1 MNVDP
6 ATGEA
11 VLTPQESWAA
21 LRSRAEAFRH
31 SNPETPEA
39 IDGELR
45 QIEALGF
52 DVADFLKVALDEQ
65 YDAEKLHSAVKN
77 KAIAKHS
84 ETRRSVAHVRALA
97 EVDAEDALG
106 DWLHKKAVVKHVEA
120 TLQALRS
127 KHIGL
132 QATKRGI
139 DSIMARSHGR
149 TA

>member
-21 LRSRAEAFRH
+21 LRARAEAFRI
-31 SNPETPEA
+31 SDPQTPEA
-39 IDGELR
+39 IDLELR
-45 QIEALGF
+45 QIEAIGF
-52 DVADFLKVALDEQ
+52 EVADFYKIVLDEQ
-65 YDAEKLHSAVKN
+65 YDAQKLHSALKN

-84 ETRRSVAHVRALA
+84 ATTRSVTHVRALA
-97 EVDAEDALG
+97 EVDAADALG
-106 DWLHKKAVVKHVEA
+106 DWLNKKAIVKHVEA
-120 TLQALRS
+120 TLQALRT

-139 DSIMARSHGR
+139 ESMLSRSYGR
-149 TA
+149 TT